1 MYRLLNEKPETFLA
15 TSLIKRR
22 RLEDDME
29 VFRTN
34 FEEEQNL
41 QTNRILAENNSVI
54 SAALSST
61 VGYLRKIPES
71 KKENVERTADKQWWT
86 NGFEKWDNDAFK
98 HRIRVSWET
107 FTLLLDQVRPFI
119 EKEPTN
125 MIPFPIEAHRQ
136 LGLTLYRLAHI

>member
-1 MYRLLNEKPETFLA
+1 
-15 TSLIKRR
+15 
-22 RLEDDME
+22 ME

-41 QTNRILAENNSVI
+41 QTKRILAENNYVI

-61 VGYLRKIPES
+61 VAYLRKIPES

-98 HRIRVSWET
+98 HRIRVSRER
-107 FTLLLDQVRPFI
+107 FTLLLVRPSKALHRKRTNQYDSI
-119 EKEPTN
+119 SDRSAPTTW
-125 MIPFPIEAHRQ
+125 P
-136 LGLTLYRLAHI
+136 HIVSTCPWCFL